1 MWVNIFLHC
10 SCTPVALHVPAPIA
24 QLVECP
30 LRGTGGHGFDPG
42 PRHTKVV
49 KNGTTRTPLIKGIH
63 QLNPSKSFFN
73 NNSSQR
79 GKKELESPPTLKQS
93 TRTLSL
99 GYTEIKKTSPIK
111 TIYKNFI
118 FRLYRNWKKEEG
130 AGARS
135 FFVWFVIGLF
145 ETLICAIAEDK
156 VCDSCIVSSWA
167 LLIFLLCLWW
177 PNSNFLCCGITQNGE
192 SSRDLLLSVTNRKA
206 LAPGGCAP
214 QTPHPLQNIYY
225 ITTSHFLTTR
235 LAVGCWLRKK
245 VSTLIGYLLTD
256 GLNCLT
262 VKYLAGWHLE

>member
-1 MWVNIFLHC
+1 M
-10 SCTPVALHVPAPIA
+10 
-24 QLVECP
+24 
-30 LRGTGGHGFDPG
+30 
-42 PRHTKVV
+42 
-49 KNGTTRTPLIKGIH
+49 GIH
-63 QLNPSKSFFN
+63 QLNPQN
-73 NNSSQR
+73 LSSTTTAAKGEKR
-79 GKKELESPPTLKQS
+79 ARKP
-93 TRTLSL
+93 
-99 GYTEIKKTSPIK
+99 SPIK

-118 FRLYRNWKKEEG
+118 FRLYRNWKKEGG

-135 FFVWFVIGLF
+135 FFVWLVIGLF

-177 PNSNFLCCGITQNGE
+177 PNSNFLCCVITQKEE
-192 SSRDLLLSVTNRKA
+192 SSRDLLLSATNRKA
-206 LAPGGCAP
+206 LAPVGHSPPKA
-214 QTPHPLQNIYY
+214 PLQNIYY

-235 LAVGCWLRKK
+235 STIGCWLRKK

>member
-1 MWVNIFLHC
+1 MVDGF
-10 SCTPVALHVPAPIA
+10 SCILDFSKFS
-24 QLVECP
+24 
-30 LRGTGGHGFDPG
+30 GGGPPDPPYKG
-42 PRHTKVV
+42 NTS
-49 KNGTTRTPLIKGIH
+49 IK
-63 QLNPSKSFFN
+63 PSKSFFN
-73 NNSSQR
+73 NNSNQW
-79 GKKELESPPTLKQS
+79 GGKELESPPPLKQS

-99 GYTEIKKTSPIK
+99 GYTEIRKPSPIK

-118 FRLYRNWKKEEG
+118 FRLYRNWKKEAG
-130 AGARS
+130 TGARS

-177 PNSNFLCCGITQNGE
+177 PNSNFLCCVITQNGE
-192 SSRDLLLSVTNRKA
+192 SSRNLLLSVTNRRA
-206 LAPGGCAP
+206 LAPGGHSP
-214 QTPHPLQNIYY
+214 PEPPLQNIYY

-235 LAVGCWLRKK
+235 PAIGCWLRKK